1 MAKGETEDR
10 NEVADPSGQAGQRSG
25 TPGRP
30 GIHEGPMGEPA
41 SSGKTKW
48 QGPTGGRDP
57 VGEKEPGKSR
67 GPGGSA

>member
-1 MAKGETEDR
+1 MAKGETEDS

-25 TPGRP
+25 RP
-30 GIHEGPMGEPA
+30 GKPGKHEGAFGEPA

-48 QGPTGGRDP
+48 QGPSGGRDA

-67 GPGGSA
+67 GRGG